1 MGTGLVVGSYEMV
14 RMPAVAAAVVAEVV
28 AEVVAVGLAGSKM
41 ACQGW

>member
-28 AEVVAVGLAGSKM
+28 AVGLAGSKM